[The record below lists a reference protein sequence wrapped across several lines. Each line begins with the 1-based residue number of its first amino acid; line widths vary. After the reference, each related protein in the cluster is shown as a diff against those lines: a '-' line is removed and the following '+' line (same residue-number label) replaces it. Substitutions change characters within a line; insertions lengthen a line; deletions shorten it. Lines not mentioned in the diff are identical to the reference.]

1 MLRIKYR
8 MYKDSVMILQMRPR
22 TPKLNQTKLGRV
34 AKVVEIVGD
43 GIS

>member
-1 MLRIKYR
+1 MARGRNDGALSMVSLSHI
-8 MYKDSVMILQMRPR
+8 
-22 TPKLNQTKLGRV
+22 TGGRV